1 MLTNSRLAYH
11 QHDHK
16 RCINAAL
23 NRARLLCDDRQVRL
37 TPIREAV
44 FKTIWTSHRPLG
56 AYDIVDKMTLASSPV
71 KRILPPTVYRSIEF
85 LLEQGLIHRLASL
98 NAYIGCPFPG
108 SDHNDVFLICR
119 ACGSVAECSAEY
131 LNTAIAQTAT
141 RTNFKVES
149 QVVEIVGLCPEC
161 QP

>member
-1 MLTNSRLAYH
+1 MLTNSRQAYH

-16 RCINAAL
+16 RCIDAAL
-23 NRARLLCDDRQVRL
+23 HRAKILCDERRARL

-56 AYDIVDKMTLASSPV
+56 AYDIVDRLTLDTSPV

-85 LLEQGLIHRLASL
+85 LLEHGLIHRLASL

-108 SDHNDVFLICR
+108 SDHDDVFLICR
-119 ACGSVAECSAEY
+119 ECGSTAECSADY
-131 LNTAIAQTAT
+131 LNTAVTQTAE
-141 RTNFKVES
+141 RANFQVES
-149 QVVEIVGLCPEC
+149 QVIEIVGLCPEC
-161 QP
+161 LL